1 MYNDYYLEQINNK
14 LITNNNLLNE
24 IIQNQETLISGDRVI
39 REQQYTQIKGIAMIE
54 VLIAI
59 ILMYLFIVRSLKS

>member
-24 IIQNQETLISGDRVI
+24 IIENQETLISGDRKI
-39 REQQYTQIKGIAMIE
+39 REQQYTQIKGIAVIE
-54 VLIAI
+54 VIITI
-59 ILMYLFIVRSLKS
+59 ILMFLFIVRSLKS

>member
-24 IIQNQETLISGDRVI
+24 IIENQETLISGDRVI
-39 REQQYTQIKGIAMIE
+39 REQQYTQIKGIAVIE
-54 VLIAI
+54 VLITI
-59 ILMYLFIVRSLKS
+59 TLMYLFIVRSLKS